1 MDAWRDVARS
11 SVAAYFVLLLV
22 VSARSAR
29 AFTGKFGRRHR
40 VCGIAHLGVLC
51 VRARDVVVADARG
64 RGGVESVLLDLAL
77 FVSGLALT
85 LTAHADFA
93 KEHARRS
100 LAKASAPAPPA
111 PENDGDGTGDA
122 RTRVLSLGEWISDR
136 VRARRSTRVV
146 PVASGGDAVHLRGLA
161 AAVDLVE
168 TFGVSVNSFSRNYKS
183 GMPDIESVLYR
194 VKKWQYVLYK
204 TVLLHGLNVSLAVR
218 PVNLPETLEWRMY
231 WTLLSVCAYVL
242 EFFLQTLV
250 KRKYIKQG
258 TMLLMNQAL
267 MVISTVAVLPIL
279 RSAVLPT
286 AALVALTL
294 NFFNRKRE
302 MVNVAIACVATV
314 YAS

>member
-51 VRARDVVVADARG
+51 VRARDVVVVADARG

-93 KEHARRS
+93 KAHAAAESRQKASGPLHAKTTVTGPEMLEHAFYHLVNGFQIVYVHVVRQEWFRS
-100 LAKASAPAPPA
+100 L
-111 PENDGDGTGDA
+111 
-122 RTRVLSLGEWISDR
+122 
-136 VRARRSTRVV
+136 
-146 PVASGGDAVHLRGLA
+146 PVATRCTCAVA
-161 AAVDLVE
+161 ATSIWWKRSA
-168 TFGVSVNSFSRNYKS
+168 FPVNSFSRNYKS

-231 WTLLSVCAYVL
+231 WTLLNAAYVL